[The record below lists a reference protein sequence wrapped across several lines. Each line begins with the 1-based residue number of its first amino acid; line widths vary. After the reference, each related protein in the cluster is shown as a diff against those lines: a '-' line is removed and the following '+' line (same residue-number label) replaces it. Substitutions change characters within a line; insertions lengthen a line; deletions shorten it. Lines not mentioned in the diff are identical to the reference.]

1 MFDTDTFSHTHT
13 HTRNCLLYADQGAA
27 TVSIV
32 IMCMVNGRVRQPIV
46 GGAMHPFAKVA
57 GINGIAG
64 YKLGRFDGIEGR

>member
-1 MFDTDTFSHTHT
+1 MFDTFSHTI
-13 HTRNCLLYADQGAA
+13 TRNCLLYADQGVA

-46 GGAMHPFAKVA
+46 GGAMHPFAKVV